1 MLDKM
6 DSTRKPKIEEKDD
19 VQDTNDTNNSNVNYL
34 FGEVTG
40 ETIDKLVQ
48 WIITENLKPDFKVL
62 TLYINSEGG
71 SLTNAFALIDIMNS
85 SPHVIRTVGI
95 GSVMSAAFLIF
106 AAGSKGER
114 YIGKNTSIMSH
125 QFSDEVA
132 GKYHDIK
139 ATMREQDN
147 TNERMT
153 RVLSDA
159 TGMDM
164 KTAKA
169 KFLTTSDIYYTA
181 EELIKLKVA
190 DFIL

>member
-1 MLDKM
+1 M
-6 DSTRKPKIEEKDD
+6 DSTRKTKVEEKIDI
-19 VQDTNDTNNSNVNYL
+19 QDTNDVVNGNVNYL

-48 WIITENLKPDFKVL
+48 WIIMENLKPDFKVL

-71 SLTNAFALIDIMNS
+71 SLTNAFALIDIMKS
-85 SPHVIRTVGI
+85 SPHTIRTVGI

-106 AAGSKGER
+106 AAGSPGER

-125 QFSDEVA
+125 QFTDEVT

-147 TNERMT
+147 TNERMA

-159 TGMDM
+159 TGMDL
-164 KTAKA
+164 KNAKS
-169 KFLTTSDIYYTA
+169 KFLTTSDIWFTA

-190 DFIL
+190 DYIL